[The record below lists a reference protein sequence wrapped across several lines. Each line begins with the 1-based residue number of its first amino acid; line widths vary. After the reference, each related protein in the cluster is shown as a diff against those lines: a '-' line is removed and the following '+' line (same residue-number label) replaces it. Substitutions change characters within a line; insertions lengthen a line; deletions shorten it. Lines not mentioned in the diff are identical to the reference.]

1 MPEGV
6 RRIVLDVLRI
16 GSRRLPRPFPR
27 RRRKRRMGGYG
38 ASSLG
43 AAMRGIRLSNRPE
56 DLELTDTRPTAAPPP
71 PPRRRRNNP
80 LSGALY
86 LLRGLAIVTRPGIR
100 AYVAVPLSINVALF
114 ALLIYL
120 GASWLGG
127 LVERMLPDWLDFLGW
142 MLVPVFVLAALIA
155 GFFTFNLVANLVAA
169 PFNGLLAEAVERHLT
184 GRPPPSGGGWRAF
197 LTEFVTAFAA
207 EARKLAYVA
216 VRALPLLVLLLIPG
230 VNVVASI
237 AWMVLGAWMLAVTY
251 VDYPMAN
258 HGIGFAEVRRRLRG
272 RRLLGL
278 GFGGAVMAALAVP
291 VLNFLVIP
299 CAVAGATAMWV
310 EQIDGAG
317 PVAAGAVPPAR

>member
-1 MPEGV
+1 MDGHGNFPPRSGHP
-6 RRIVLDVLRI
+6 
-16 GSRRLPRPFPR
+16 GGRLP
-27 RRRKRRMGGYG
+27 
-38 ASSLG
+38 
-43 AAMRGIRLSNRPE
+43 NRPE
-56 DLELTDTRPTAAPPP
+56 DLKLTDKRLTVAP
-71 PPRRRRNNP
+71 PPRRQRNNP
-80 LSGALY
+80 LSGTLY
-86 LLRGLAIVTRPGIR
+86 LLRGFAIVIRPGIR
-100 AYVAVPLSINVALF
+100 AYVAVPLSINVVLF
-114 ALLIYL
+114 ALLIYF

-127 LVERMLPDWLDFLGW
+127 VVEYMLPDWLDFLGW
-142 MLVPVFVLAALIA
+142 ILVPVFVLAALIA
-155 GFFTFNLVANLVAA
+155 GFFAFNLVANLVAA

-184 GRPPPSGGGWRAF
+184 GRSPPSGGGWRAF
-197 LTEFVTAFAA
+197 IAELVTTFAA
-207 EARKLAYVA
+207 EVRKLAYVA
-216 VRALPLLVLLLIPG
+216 VRALPLLALFLIPG

-310 EQIDGAG
+310 EQFDGAG
-317 PVAAGAVPPAR
+317 SVAAGAVPPAR